1 MIMLHFSWNE
11 WLTLPVQFNDLP
23 RTAQLALTIYDCTG
37 PNKLWPVGGTT
48 ISLFSKHGLF
58 RQVNFKNI
66 VKKKQQHALQGM
78 VDLRVFPNCEAD
90 GSYPTT
96 TSGKAKDHGK
106 EQMQRLT
113 KLTKKHRN
121 GHMTKVQYKWKV
133 DSFNICAS

>member
-66 VKKKQQHALQGM
+66 VKKRNNNMHCRVWWIYVCFPTVRQMAVILQQPQ
-78 VDLRVFPNCEAD
+78 
-90 GSYPTT
+90 
-96 TSGKAKDHGK
+96 AKLK
-106 EQMQRLT
+106 IME
-113 KLTKKHRN
+113 RN
-121 GHMTKVQYKWKV
+121 KCR
-133 DSFNICAS
+133 DSLN